1 MRAGARGVRYTC
13 TRESDTLET
22 PTQGSRRRRDHCRR
36 RLCGGKS
43 AMLYMIETL
52 LTVSHVCNHADSCI
66 CMYACTFECMHV
78 HAYVYTHARTRSPQC
93 AHTQTHIHT
102 TQVEHQ
108 RRSPW
113 VPWGQFPLLPMGYLS
128 PSRSAPPLPWPA
140 SLVRAH
146 SLSFFLCSPL
156 SPPHLY
162 LSIRVDH
169 ICVCIHACIHAL
181 FVLVDACLL
190 EHTRRHARRHATIR
204 THTDSQTHAQILR
217 QYPVSAVASQLGFPP
232 TATRPHYSWPMKS
245 LQHLLKAPR
254 LPTSEKSTWPFR
266 AANPGRRWQQRIRE
280 ASVIPTR
287 HHLSAR
293 KWERVMWRGMQGK
306 AQGKM

>member
-1 MRAGARGVRYTC
+1 MC
-13 TRESDTLET
+13 TRMYTRT
-22 PTQGSRRRRDHCRR
+22 
-36 RLCGGKS
+36 
-43 AMLYMIETL
+43 
-52 LTVSHVCNHADSCI
+52 HA
-66 CMYACTFECMHV
+66 
-78 HAYVYTHARTRSPQC
+78 HARTRSRQR
-93 AHTQTHIHT
+93 AHTRTHIHT

-128 PSRSAPPLPWPA
+128 LSRSAPPLPWPA

-181 FVLVDACLL
+181 FALVDACLL

-266 AANPGRRWQQRIRE
+266 AANPGRRWQQRTRE

-293 KWERVMWRGMQGK
+293 KLERVMWRGVQGK

>member
-1 MRAGARGVRYTC
+1 
-13 TRESDTLET
+13 
-22 PTQGSRRRRDHCRR
+22 
-36 RLCGGKS
+36 
-43 AMLYMIETL
+43 MLYINETL
-52 LTVSHVCNHADSCI
+52 LTVLRVSNLAD
-66 CMYACTFECMHV
+66 ACMHV
-78 HAYVYTHARTRSPQC
+78 HANVYTHARTRTHTLAPAC
-93 AHTQTHIHT
+93 THAHTHTHHT
-102 TQVEHQ
+102 GGASTSVALGPVGPI
-108 RRSPW
+108 SSSTD
-113 VPWGQFPLLPMGYLS
+113 GLS
-128 PSRSAPPLPWPA
+128 LSLSLCPPLPWPA
-140 SLVRAH
+140 SLVRAQ

-169 ICVCIHACIHAL
+169 ICVCKHACIHAL

-266 AANPGRRWQQRIRE
+266 AANPGRRWQQRTRE

-293 KWERVMWRGMQGK
+293 KLERVIWRGVQGK